1 MLEAKHF
8 YYDATFEGLLTAVF
22 KVFEYMLSTVILS
35 KSTAAQ
41 EHLFLEAETVITDLE
56 QSSRV
61 WDGLCKKLSKNG
73 TRMLYHAFLSEIE
86 HSDQLILEFCIAIFQ
101 GKAIEFDVAHPITS
115 QLLKIKKKV
124 SRERHR
130 MTAFVRFR
138 LTKDQIYFASIE
150 PDFNV
155 LPLISS
161 HFKKRYADQEWLIYD
176 VKRHYGISYN
186 LKEVSVVDFEFHNQ
200 LDVFKTSTDF
210 FALEEIEFQTLWQSY
225 FKSVTIASR
234 KNLKLHTQHVPK
246 RYWKYL
252 SEKQQ

>member
-1 MLEAKHF
+1 
-8 YYDATFEGLLTAVF
+8 
-22 KVFEYMLSTVILS
+22 
-35 KSTAAQ
+35 
-41 EHLFLEAETVITDLE
+41 
-56 QSSRV
+56 
-61 WDGLCKKLSKNG
+61 
-73 TRMLYHAFLSEIE
+73 MLYHAFLSEIE
-86 HSDQLILEFCIAIFQ
+86 YSDQLILEFCIAIFQ
-101 GKAIEFDVAHPITS
+101 GKAIEFDVAHLITS

-155 LPLISS
+155 LPLLSS

-176 VKRHYGISYN
+176 VKRHYGIYYN

-200 LDVFKTSTDF
+200 LDIFKTSTDF

-225 FKSVTIASR
+225 FKSVSIASR